1 MRQKGYIKEAILQC
15 LNSKDGKGLHSADLV
30 DPVSE
35 LLGRRITKMRIA
47 AYMKILATEDKILRV
62 KEGKY
67 DLRRWRYWRR

>member
-1 MRQKGYIKEAILQC
+1 MKQKGYIKQAILQC
-15 LNSKDGKGLHSADLV
+15 LNPKGGEGLHSADLV